1 MCTRSTYIHYV
12 IGLTCQTQHCA
23 LRLTPTVCSSVP
35 QTNAVLCVSRPL
47 PAPLH
52 LVRVCAMLNRA
63 ALRTSVSFGR
73 TRMRLTLGLREL
85 SLSLVYNQLILRTF
99 RFLEGDSYVRLQPT
113 DCQNISLSGG

>member
-1 MCTRSTYIHYV
+1 
-12 IGLTCQTQHCA
+12 
-23 LRLTPTVCSSVP
+23 
-35 QTNAVLCVSRPL
+35 
-47 PAPLH
+47 
-52 LVRVCAMLNRA
+52 MLNRA

-113 DCQNISLSGG
+113 DSQNIPLSGG